1 MSFHR
6 YFLNKRGGNEQLVRE
21 VDRKRHRGLL
31 MGIVTALALALAV
44 LAYAWQHFEMIR
56 IGYQVEELRMDQ
68 ERLLKIHRQLG
79 LEKAALTSPDRIEAL
94 ATGRLGMA
102 YPSASQVVV
111 IEPYGVGQ
119 AHRAGVTGSREVHG
133 LRDRISDNQL
143 PK

>member
-6 YFLNKRGGNEQLVRE
+6 YFLNKRVGNEQLVRE
-21 VDRKRHRGLL
+21 VDRKRHRELL
-31 MGIVTALALALAV
+31 MVILTALALALAV

-56 IGYQVEELRMDQ
+56 IGYQMEELRIDQ
-68 ERLLKIHRQLG
+68 ERLLKVRRQLA
-79 LEKAALTSPDRIEAL
+79 LEKAALTSPDRVEAL

-119 AHRAGVTGSREVHG
+119 NHRTGVTGSREVQA
-133 LRDRISDNQL
+133 LRDRLSDNQL